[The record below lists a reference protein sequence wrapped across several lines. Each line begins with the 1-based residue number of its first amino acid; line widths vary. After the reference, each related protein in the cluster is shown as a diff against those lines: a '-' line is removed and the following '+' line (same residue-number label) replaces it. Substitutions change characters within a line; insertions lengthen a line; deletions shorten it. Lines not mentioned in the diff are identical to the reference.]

1 VTRRA
6 EVIAIGS
13 ELLGPSRV
21 DSNGSFLAR
30 RLGAQGIA
38 LAFRTIVGDDPADL
52 RAAVSTALG
61 RADVV
66 IATGG
71 LGPTVD
77 DLTREAVSEALGLPL
92 IEDAALVRGLEERF
106 ARHGLSMP
114 PANRRQAMV
123 PAGASVIPNR
133 HGTAP
138 GLLIRTDAG
147 RLLAL
152 LPGVP
157 VEMERMVE
165 ETLLGAIGA
174 SEEVFATRVFK
185 VSGLTE
191 SETDRRLQPAHAAA
205 GGVEWTILAAPGQV
219 EIHLRE
225 RVPPG
230 ARAAGIER
238 LDAAIAAALGD
249 HLFGR
254 DDQTL
259 EGVVAAALA
268 GRGESVA
275 AAESVTGG
283 GVARLLTSIPGAS
296 RWFLGGVVAYTD
308 AAKRA
313 LLGVDA
319 AMLATHGA
327 VSEPVARAM
336 AEGIRTR
343 LGATWGVA
351 TTGYAGPEGGGPDL
365 PPGTVHVAVAGPH
378 LAEHRTWRVPGP
390 RGVVQERSVRS
401 AIDLL
406 RRSLMRAAA

>member
-30 RLGAQGIA
+30 RLGEQGIA
-38 LAFRTIVGDDPADL
+38 LAFRTIVGDDLADL

-61 RADVV
+61 RAEIV

-92 IEDAALVRGLEERF
+92 HEAPALLRGLEERF

-114 PANRRQAMV
+114 PRNRRQAMV
-123 PAGASVIPNR
+123 PEGASVIPNR
-133 HGTAP
+133 HGSAP
-138 GLLIRTDAG
+138 GLLIRTGAG

-157 VEMERMVE
+157 VEMERMVD
-165 ETLLGAIGA
+165 ETLLGALGA
-174 SEEVFATRVFK
+174 SEDRFATRIFK

-191 SETDRRLQPAHAAA
+191 SETDRRLQPAHADA

-230 ARAAGIER
+230 AHAAGIER

-254 DDQTL
+254 DDETL
-259 EGVVAAALA
+259 EGVVATAIGA
-268 GRGESVA
+268 RGESVA

-283 GVARLLTSIPGAS
+283 GVARRLTSIPGAS
-296 RWFLGGVVAYTD
+296 RWFLGGAVAYTD
-308 AAKRA
+308 AAKRTLLGIDAA
-313 LLGVDA
+313 LLA
-319 AMLATHGA
+319 SHGA

-351 TTGYAGPEGGGPDL
+351 TTGYAGPEGGGPDH

-378 LAEHRTWRVPGP
+378 GDTHRTWRVPGP
-390 RGVVQERSVRS
+390 RVVVQERTVRS

-406 RRSLMRAAA
+406 RRSLMKAPA

>member
-92 IEDAALVRGLEERF
+92 REDPALLRGLEERF

-114 PANRRQAMV
+114 PRNRRQAMV
-123 PAGASVIPNR
+123 PEGASVIPNR

-138 GLLIRTDAG
+138 GLLIRTAAG

-165 ETLLGAIGA
+165 ETLLGALGA
-174 SEEVFATRVFK
+174 SEDRFATRIFK

-238 LDAAIAAALGD
+238 LDAAIAEALGD

-254 DDQTL
+254 DAETL
-259 EGVVAAALA
+259 EGVVAAALGA
-268 GRGESVA
+268 RGESVA

-296 RWFLGGVVAYTD
+296 RWFLGGAVAYTD
-308 AAKRA
+308 GAKRA

-351 TTGYAGPEGGGPDL
+351 TTGYAGPEGGGPDQ
-365 PPGTVHVAVAGPH
+365 PPGTVHVAVAGPR
-378 LAEHRTWRVPGP
+378 LVEHRTWRVPGP
-390 RGVVQERSVRS
+390 RLVVQERTVRS

-406 RRSLMRAAA
+406 RRALMQAAA

>member
-1 VTRRA
+1 MIRRA

-21 DSNGSFLAR
+21 DSNGAFLAR

-38 LAFRTIVGDDPADL
+38 LAFRTIVGDDHDDL

-61 RADVV
+61 RAEIV

-77 DLTREAVSEALGLPL
+77 DRTREAVADALGLRL
-92 IEDAALVRGLEERF
+92 REDPALLRGLEERF

-123 PAGASVIPNR
+123 PEGASVLPNP

-138 GLLIRTDAG
+138 GILIRTDAG

-165 ETLLGAIGA
+165 ESLLGALGA
-174 SEEVFATRVFK
+174 PEERFATRIFK

-205 GGVEWTILAAPGQV
+205 GAVEWTILAAPGQV

-225 RVPPG
+225 RVAPG
-230 ARAAGIER
+230 ARAAGIEH
-238 LDAAIAAALGD
+238 LDDAIAAALGD

-254 DDQTL
+254 DDETL
-259 EGVVAAALA
+259 EGVVAAMLGA
-268 GRGESVA
+268 RGESVA

-296 RWFLGGVVAYTD
+296 RWFLGGAVAYTD
-308 AAKRA
+308 EAKRS
-313 LLGVDA
+313 LVGVDA
-319 AMLATHGA
+319 GLLATHGA
-327 VSEPVARAM
+327 VSEPAARAM

-351 TTGYAGPEGGGPDL
+351 TTGYAGPEGGGPDR
-365 PPGTVHVAVAGPH
+365 PPGTVHVAVAGAH
-378 LAEHRTWRVPGP
+378 LVEHRTWRVPGP
-390 RGVVQERSVRS
+390 RRVVQERTVRS

-406 RRSLMRAAA
+406 RRALMKAAA

>member
-1 VTRRA
+1 MTRRA